1 MSLQLGLVG
10 LPNVGKSTLFN
21 ALTANAV
28 PAENYPFCTVDP
40 NVGVV
45 PVPDDRLDRLSRWV
59 PSRETTPATVE
70 FLDVAGLVR
79 EAHRGEGLG
88 NQFLA
93 QIRTVDAVG
102 HVLRLFEDP
111 EIAHVEGDVDPL
123 RDREVVRTEFALADL
138 ESLEEPLERLERESR
153 LGDEAA
159 GAKHRFLAGIAD
171 RLRRGEDPLP
181 ETPDERQRA
190 WLDERPLLSTKPVL
204 YVLNV
209 DESTLENPGANPLL
223 GETTAALEDEPSA
236 RHVSLCAAL
245 EAELA
250 RLDPEER
257 APYLSELGLEEPGL
271 ERLVREAYDL
281 LGLITFFTF
290 NESELRAW
298 SLPRGETALTAAGK
312 VHSDFRETFIRADV
326 IPFETF
332 REHRS
337 WTTAKEAGDVRSRG
351 EDYVVQDGDILLFHA
366 GD

>member
-45 PVPDDRLDRLSRWV
+45 AVPDERLERLSGWV
-59 PSRETTPATVE
+59 DSRETTPATVE

-93 QIRTVDAVG
+93 QIRTVDAIG

-111 EIAHVEGDVDPL
+111 EVAHVEGEVDPL
-123 RDREVVRTEFALADL
+123 RDRTVVRTEFALADL

-159 GAKHRFLAGIAD
+159 GAKHRFLEGIAE
-171 RLRRGEDPLP
+171 RLRREVDPLP
-181 ETPDERQRA
+181 EPPDERQRE
-190 WLDERPLLSTKPVL
+190 WLDELSLLTTKPVL

-209 DESTLENPGANPLL
+209 DESTLEAPDEDPVHR
-223 GETTAALEDEPSA
+223 ETTAALEDEPAA

-245 EAELA
+245 EAEIT

-257 APYLSELGLEEPGL
+257 RLYLSEMGLEEPGL

-298 SLPRGETALTAAGK
+298 SLPQGETALTAAGR
-312 VHSDFRETFIRADV
+312 VHSDFREGFIRAEV

-332 REHRS
+332 RDHRS
-337 WTTAKEAGDVRSRG
+337 WTDARKAGDVRSRG

-366 GD
+366 GG